1 MQSGRLSD
9 GEGDRFRI
17 IQSVSQSAILFHSD
31 AVAHGRKDECKL
43 IISVWNQVF
52 RTCNTPP
59 AVLTTQT
66 GLYLVDTEIS
76 QISLFH
82 LLRVSLPLVQTL
94 VQRLDGIVQGRCG
107 EGSFG
112 HNLDTIAGPIQHLPP
127 ADIGLCSVF
136 LRTDIRIELLCH
148 ALAVD
153 A

>member
-1 MQSGRLSD
+1 M
-9 GEGDRFRI
+9 
-17 IQSVSQSAILFHSD
+17 LFYSD
-31 AVAHGRKDECKL
+31 AVAHGRKDERKL
-43 IISVWNQVF
+43 IISVWHQVL
-52 RTCNTPP
+52 RTRNTSP

-66 GLYLVDTEIS
+66 SLYLVDTEIS

-82 LLRVSLPLVQTL
+82 FLRVSLLLVQTL

-107 EGSFG
+107 EGGFG
-112 HNLDTIAGPIQHLPP
+112 HNLNAIARLIQHLPP

-148 ALAVD
+148 ALAID